1 MASITEM
8 MHQCIV
14 GKPTPSIEID
24 ERQKKQK
31 QDDAATNDLEQGSGA
46 GYDDFLQFIK
56 SGSED
61 DFMDNE
67 DNNTKGILSNSNTAT
82 SRKEEVVDKSNT
94 SIAVAEVSG
103 ENVDNNNT

>member
-24 ERQKKQK
+24 EEQKKQK
-31 QDDAATNDLEQGSGA
+31 QDNTTNDLEQGSGA

-61 DFMDNE
+61 DFMDNK
-67 DNNTKGILSNSNTAT
+67 DNKSTWNNFTKYVLWGTVAVILVLVIMA
-82 SRKEEVVDKSNT
+82 
-94 SIAVAEVSG
+94 IFLM
-103 ENVDNNNT
+103 